1 MRTLLAFVAGK
12 DPLDEPGG
20 GHSVYVRACARA
32 AVRAGYRPQI
42 LCVGTTARTRETDF
56 GVIRRLRSPFRP
68 LRQLMIPGHAPVL
81 ARGLLALADAYD
93 GPVLAHAF
101 GVWGA
106 GAVVGCAHL
115 ARQGRRAVAVIGSY
129 TTYRVEAESL
139 VRALRDA
146 PPQVALAYR
155 AQAAWARAVVERY
168 ERRAYRRAARVFV
181 NYESVRRLIVARHGP
196 AVRVERLAYGP
207 ESAFFALPVCGA
219 PPAALAGLQPASAPL
234 VVSVARHHSRKGGD
248 VLIDALALVRE
259 RGIPLRACLI
269 GDGPLLDEH
278 RRRVTA
284 RGLDASVVVA
294 GRVDD
299 VDPYLQ
305 HADVFALASR
315 EEQSGALAILEALRA
330 GVPIVAS
337 AVDGIPEDVADG
349 ASALL
354 VPPDDAGALAGALGR
369 LASDRAMR
377 ARLADEGRRLF
388 AERFAAEPFAA
399 SVGAAYRALGFAP
412 E

>member
-32 AVRAGYRPQI
+32 AVQAGYEPQI
-42 LCVGTTARTRETDF
+42 LCVGATARTRETEF
-56 GVIRRLRSPFRP
+56 GVIHRLRSPFRP
-68 LRQLMIPGHAPVL
+68 LRQMMIPGHAPVL
-81 ARGLLALADAYD
+81 ARGLEALASTHD
-93 GPVLAHAF
+93 GAVLAHAF

-106 GAVVGCAHL
+106 GAVAGCARL
-115 ARQGRRAVAVIGSY
+115 VRRGRRAVPVIGSY
-129 TTYRVEAESL
+129 TTYRVETESL

-146 PPQVALAYR
+146 PVGVSLRYR
-155 AQAAWARAVVERY
+155 TQAAWVRAVVERY
-168 ERRAYRRAARVFV
+168 ERAAYRSAARVFV
-181 NYESVRRLIVARHGP
+181 NYESVRRLIVERHGL
-196 AVRVERLAYGP
+196 AVRVERVGYGP
-207 ESAFFALPVCGA
+207 ESAFFAPA
-219 PPAALAGLQPASAPL
+219 PRADVPASLARLGPASAPL
-234 VVSVARHHSRKGGD
+234 IVSVARHHSRKGGD
-248 VLIDALALVRE
+248 VLIDALALLRA
-259 RGIPLRACLI
+259 RGLAVRACLI

-284 RGLDASVVVA
+284 HGLDGSVVVA

-299 VDPYLQ
+299 VEPYLQ

-337 AVDGIPEDVADG
+337 AVDGIPEDVSDG

-354 VPPDDAGALAGALGR
+354 VPPDDAAAFADALGR
-369 LASDRAMR
+369 LATDATLR
-377 ARLADEGRRLF
+377 ARLAAAGERLF
-388 AERFAAEPFAA
+388 AERFAAAPFAA
-399 SVGAAYRALGFAP
+399 AVGGAYRALGFAP

>member
-12 DPLDEPGG
+12 DPLEEPGG

-32 AVRAGYRPQI
+32 AVRAGYRPEI
-42 LCVGTTARTRETDF
+42 LCVGATARTHETDF

-81 ARGLLALADAYD
+81 ARGLLALADAHD

-101 GVWGA
+101 GVWGVA
-106 GAVVGCAHL
+106 AVAGCARL
-115 ARQGRRAVAVIGSY
+115 ARRGRRAVPVIASY
-129 TTYRVEAESL
+129 TTYRAEAESL
-139 VRALRDA
+139 VRALRAA
-146 PPQVALAYR
+146 PARVALRYR
-155 AQAAWARAVVERY
+155 AQAAWVRAVVERY
-168 ERRAYRRAARVFV
+168 ERHAYRRASRVFV

-196 AVRVERLAYGP
+196 AVRVERVGYGP
-207 ESAFFALPVCGA
+207 ESAFFPLPARGA
-219 PPAALAGLQPASAPL
+219 PPAALAALRPVSAPL

-248 VLIDALALVRE
+248 VLIDALALLRE
-259 RGIPLRACLI
+259 RGVPLRACLI

-284 RGLDASVVVA
+284 RGLDASVLVA

-299 VDPYLQ
+299 VEPWLQ

-330 GVPIVAS
+330 GVPVVAS
-337 AVDGIPEDVADG
+337 AVDGIPEDVSDG
-349 ASALL
+349 TTALL
-354 VPPDDAGALAGALGR
+354 VRPDDAPAFADALDRVAADLAL
-369 LASDRAMR
+369 RAQ
-377 ARLADEGRRLF
+377 LADAGRRLF

-399 SVGAAYRALGFAP
+399 SVGTAYRELGFVP
-412 E
+412 G